1 MKQSA
6 KYIQM
11 IGFPRRD
18 VLAGMAGLTT
28 MAGVARAAEGLGRTP
43 SGIGPAKPFPLPQ
56 VRLKPSIFLDS
67 VETNQRYLLSL
78 DADRFLHNFR
88 LFAGLEPKGAKY
100 GGWEAQG
107 IAGHSLGHYQS
118 ALSLVFAQTGDS
130 RFRDRSL
137 YISREL
143 AAVQAGHGDG
153 YAGATTVD
161 RDGKTLDG
169 KAVFE
174 EIRRGDIRTA
184 GFGLNDGWVPI
195 YTYHKVFAGALDSHL
210 HCQDAV
216 ALDVA
221 LGLAGYLGTIIEG
234 LTDDQVQQ
242 ILVAEHGGI
251 NESYA
256 ELYARTGD
264 ARWLKISER
273 LRHRAV
279 LDPLAEGRDELNGKH
294 ANTQIP
300 KLIGLARLYEVAPSE
315 RHRHDC
321 AGAAIFFWDTV
332 TRDHSYV
339 IGGNSNHEHFGEPR
353 KLAGRLGQQ
362 SCEAC
367 NSYNMLKLSRH
378 LYGWSGDAR
387 YFDFYERAHLNHI
400 MSQQHPETGMF
411 SYFTPLA
418 SGFGRVRSTPDNSFW
433 CCVGSGM
440 ESHSKHG
447 DSIWWR
453 QGDRVLV
460 NLFYASSL
468 DWAEK
473 GVRLEMDTGF
483 PLKDKVRIHVANAD
497 APVDLGLRIPIWCA
511 APRIRINGKTA
522 RATMAN
528 RYLMLDRLAA
538 GDVVE
543 LSLPMRLYHEAMP
556 DDDRLLAHLYGP
568 LALAADLGPSD
579 MPREQYFDPV
589 IVSGSASEGLRQ
601 IGEEPVFALGRQSRP
616 EELVLKPFFN
626 QHDSR
631 TAVYFHR
638 FTPAEWSTA
647 EAAYL
652 ANARAQAEALARTID
667 TIRLGEMQ
675 PERDHEFSG
684 TPNTGTVEH
693 LAERGRV
700 VMKGYF
706 QFKLAIRPGPVELR
720 VVYAGPDRNRD
731 FVILVNGEQIVR
743 ERLAGEPTV
752 QRNIV
757 SYPVP
762 GHLLTGSD
770 ITVRFEADSDQWTTV
785 YECRTVAG
793 GAAPVE
799 A

>member
-1 MKQSA
+1 MT
-6 KYIQM
+6 
-11 IGFPRRD
+11 
-18 VLAGMAGLTT
+18 GLTT
-28 MAGVARAAEGLGRTP
+28 MTSTGWAADNLGQLPAGN
-43 SGIGPAKPFPLPQ
+43 GPAKPFPLSQ

-67 VETNQRYLLSL
+67 VEANKRYLLSL
-78 DADRFLHNFR
+78 DPDRFLHNFH
-88 LFAGLEPKGAKY
+88 LFAGLEPKGEKY
-100 GGWEAQG
+100 GGWDAQG

-137 YISREL
+137 TISREL
-143 AAVQAGHGDG
+143 AAVQARHGDG
-153 YAGATTVD
+153 YAGATTVE
-161 RDGKTLDG
+161 RNGKTVDG

-174 EIRRGDIRTA
+174 ELRRGDIRTS

-210 HCQDAV
+210 HCQDSL

-221 LGLAGYLGTIIEG
+221 VGLADYLGTIVEG

-256 ELYARTGD
+256 ELYARTGN

-279 LDPLAEGRDELNGKH
+279 LDPLAQGRDELNGKH

-315 RHRHDC
+315 QHRHAS
-321 AGAAIFFWDTV
+321 AGAAMFFWDTV
-332 TRDHSYV
+332 TREHSYV

-353 KLAGRLGQQ
+353 KLAARLGQQ
-362 SCEAC
+362 TCEAC

-378 LYGWSGDAR
+378 LYGWTGDAR

-400 MSQQHPETGMF
+400 MSQQHPDTGMF

-453 QGDRVLV
+453 QDDRVLV
-460 NLFYASSL
+460 NLYYPSSL
-468 DWAEK
+468 DWTEN

-483 PLKDKVRIHVANAD
+483 PFKDKVRIHVASAD
-497 APVDLGLRIPIWCA
+497 AAVDLGLRIPIWCT
-511 APRIRINGKTA
+511 APRIRVNGKAA
-522 RATMAN
+522 RAKVAN
-528 RYLMLDRLAA
+528 RYLRLDQLAA
-538 GDVVE
+538 GDVIE
-543 LSLPMRLYHEAMP
+543 LTLPMSLHHETMP
-556 DDDRLLAHLYGP
+556 DDDRILAYLYGP
-568 LALAADLGPSD
+568 LVLAADLGPSD
-579 MPREQYFDPV
+579 KPRDQHFDPV
-589 IVSGSASEGLRQ
+589 IVSGAASDGLRQ
-601 IGEEPVFALGRQSRP
+601 IDGEPAFALGRQSRP
-616 EELVLKPFFN
+616 EKLVLKPFFN
-626 QHDSR
+626 QHDNR
-631 TAVYFHR
+631 TAVYFRR
-638 FTPAEWSTA
+638 FTPAEWTVA

-652 ANARAQAEALARTID
+652 ANAREQADALARTID

-675 PERDHEFSG
+675 PERDHDFSG

-720 VVYAGPDRNRD
+720 VVYAGPDRHRD
-731 FVILVNGEQIVR
+731 FVILVNGQPLVR
-743 ERLAGEPTV
+743 ENLTGEPTV
-752 QRNIV
+752 QRNII
-757 SYPVP
+757 SYPIP
-762 GHLLTGSD
+762 DDLLTGD
-770 ITVRFEADSDQWTTV
+770 HITVRFEADSDQWTTV
-785 YECRTVAG
+785 YECRTVTG
-793 GAAPVE
+793 GTAPIK

>member
-1 MKQSA
+1 MSS
-6 KYIQM
+6 
-11 IGFPRRD
+11 FSRRG
-18 VLAGMAGLTT
+18 VLAGMTGLTT
-28 MAGVARAAEGLGRTP
+28 IASAGLAAEEVGQLAAAN
-43 SGIGPAKPFPLPQ
+43 GPAKPFPLSQ
-56 VRLKPSIFLDS
+56 VRLRPSIFLDS
-67 VETNQRYLLSL
+67 VEANKRYLLSL
-78 DADRFLHNFR
+78 DPDRLLHNFH
-88 LFAGLEPKGAKY
+88 LFAGIAPKGAKY

-137 YISREL
+137 AISREL

-161 RDGKTLDG
+161 RGGKTVDG

-174 EIRRGDIRTA
+174 ELRRGDIRTS

-210 HCQDAV
+210 HCQDSV

-221 LGLAGYLGTIIEG
+221 IGLAGYLGTIIEG
-234 LTDDQVQQ
+234 LSDDQVQQ

-256 ELYARTGD
+256 ELYARTGN
-264 ARWLKISER
+264 ARWLKIAER

-279 LDPLAEGRDELNGKH
+279 LDPLAQGRDELNGKH

-315 RHRHDC
+315 QHRHDS
-321 AGAAIFFWDTV
+321 AGAAMFFWDTV

-339 IGGNSNHEHFGEPR
+339 IGGNSNYEHFGEPR

-362 SCEAC
+362 TCEAC

-378 LYGWSGDAR
+378 LYGWTGDAR

-400 MSQQHPETGMF
+400 MSQQHPATGMY

-447 DSIWWR
+447 DSIWWHR
-453 QGDRVLV
+453 DDRVLV
-460 NLFYASSL
+460 NLYYPSSL
-468 DWAEK
+468 DWTEK
-473 GVRLEMDTGF
+473 GVQIEMDTGF
-483 PLKDKVRIHVANAD
+483 PFKDRVRIHLVKANA
-497 APVDLGLRIPIWCA
+497 AVDLGLRVPLWCE
-511 APRIRINGKTA
+511 APRIRINGKPV
-522 RATMAN
+522 RAKIAN
-528 RYLMLDRLAA
+528 RYLMLDQLAT
-538 GDVVE
+538 GDVID
-543 LSLPMRLYHEAMP
+543 LTLPMSLHHQTMP
-556 DDDRLLAHLYGP
+556 DDDRILAYLYGP
-568 LALAADLGPSD
+568 MVLAADLGPSD
-579 MPREQYFDPV
+579 KPRDQYFDPV
-589 IVSGSASEGLRQ
+589 VVSGSAKDGVRQ
-601 IGEEPVFALGRQSRP
+601 VGGEPVFALGGQSRP
-616 EELVLKPFFN
+616 EQLMLKPFFN
-626 QHDSR
+626 QHDNR
-631 TAVYFHR
+631 TAVYFRH
-638 FTPAEWSTA
+638 FTPTQWTTA
-647 EAAYL
+647 EVGYL
-652 ANARAQAEALARTID
+652 ANAREQAEALARTID

-675 PERDHEFSG
+675 PERDHAFSG
-684 TPNTGTVEH
+684 TANTGTVEH

-700 VMKGYF
+700 VMKGFF

-720 VVYAGPDRNRD
+720 VVYAGPDRHRD
-731 FVILVNGEQIVR
+731 FAILVNGEPLVR

-757 SYPVP
+757 SYPLP
-762 GHLLTGSD
+762 DHLLSGRD
-770 ITVRFEADSDQWTTV
+770 ITVRFEANSDQWVTV

-793 GAAPVE
+793 GKAPST
-799 A
+799 